1 MTNES
6 TIYVVYTD
14 EPIKAFTNERL
25 ADEYSRRVGGRVQ
38 VVGLRIES
46 TEEWTDQ

>member
-14 EPIKAFTNERL
+14 QPIKAFTNKRL
-25 ADEYSRRVGGRVQ
+25 AETYSARVHGKMQ
-38 VVGLRIES
+38 AIGLRIEGS
-46 TEEWTDQ
+46 DQ

>member
-14 EPIKAFTNERL
+14 QPIKAFTDKKL
-25 ADEYSRRVGGRVQ
+25 AEEYSVRIHGKVQ
-38 VVGLRIES
+38 VTGLRIEGS
-46 TEEWTDQ
+46 DQ